1 MCFFSLEEF
10 DRLFSCL
17 TMNAE
22 VGDSVHPVV
31 HGGIE
36 RLQAGRQCQS
46 MKEVLFDIAHT
57 GLDAP
62 FFVWLSYITG
72 ARLKTVVSCKIE
84 ISGMKERFSPLG
96 CFRTAVLGL
105 SMSTLAGTP
114 PKNSRAF

>member
-84 ISGMKERFSPLG
+84 ISGMKERFFTAWMLQDGSLG
-96 CFRTAVLGL
+96 VVDVMCPGTLCGL
-105 SMSTLAGTP
+105 
-114 PKNSRAF
+114 RA